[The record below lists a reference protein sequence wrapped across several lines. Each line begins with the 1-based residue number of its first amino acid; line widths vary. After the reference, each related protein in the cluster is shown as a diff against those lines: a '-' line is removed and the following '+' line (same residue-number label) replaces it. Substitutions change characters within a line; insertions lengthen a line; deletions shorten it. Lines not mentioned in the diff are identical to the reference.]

1 MFLRRKLTVMATVA
15 LLSTSLLAGCSSS
28 GGDSSSGGTGSGKTA
43 TAAEVLE
50 NKNARAAISMM
61 IDKQA
66 YCDVILN
73 NGSIPVSTFTPK
85 GLAFDNGKDY
95 TDLTEGMGYEYNE
108 EQAKE
113 LWAKAKEEVGF
124 DTVEMELLTFDH

>member
-28 GGDSSSGGTGSGKTA
+28 GENSNGGSNGGGTA
-43 TAAEVLE
+43 TAAEVLA
-50 NKNARAAISMM
+50 NKNARAAISMI

-73 NGSIPVSTFTPK
+73 NGSIPTSTFTPK

-113 LWAKAKEEVGF
+113 LWEKAKEEVGLI
-124 DTVEMELLTFDH
+124 LLKWNY

>member
-28 GGDSSSGGTGSGKTA
+28 GENSNGGSNGGGTA
-43 TAAEVLE
+43 TAAEVLA
-50 NKNARAAISMM
+50 NKNARAAISMI

-73 NGSIPVSTFTPK
+73 NGSIPTATFTPR

-108 EQAKE
+108 E
-113 LWAKAKEEVGF
+113 
-124 DTVEMELLTFDH
+124 

>member
-28 GGDSSSGGTGSGKTA
+28 GGDSSNGSTGSGKTA

-73 NGSIPVSTFTPK
+73 NGSIPTSTFTPK

-95 TDLTEGMGYEYNE
+95 TDLT
-108 EQAKE
+108 
-113 LWAKAKEEVGF
+113 
-124 DTVEMELLTFDH
+124 

>member
-28 GGDSSSGGTGSGKTA
+28 GENSNGGSNGGGTA
-43 TAAEVLE
+43 TAAEVLA
-50 NKNARAAISMM
+50 NKNARAAISMI

-73 NGSIPVSTFTPK
+73 NGSIPTSTFTPK

-95 TDLTEGMGYEYNE
+95 TD
-108 EQAKE
+108 
-113 LWAKAKEEVGF
+113 
-124 DTVEMELLTFDH
+124 